1 MPEAFK
7 KNLEVLLIG
16 RRYVGTYA
24 YVISCYITYA
34 ILSLNLSPSYPLFC
48 MLSHELSDW
57 FTYSK
62 FFAMF
67 TSTRSISLVRCCPLK
82 ECLSLKKILASIACS
97 FSVTNTSNI
106 VLNCY

>member
-16 RRYVGTYA
+16 RRYIGMRMSYRAT
-24 YVISCYITYA
+24 ITYA
-34 ILSLNLSPSYPLFC
+34 ILSLNLSSSYPLYC

-62 FFAMF
+62 FFATF
-67 TSTRSISLVRCCPLK
+67 TSTRSISLARCCPLK
-82 ECLSLKKILASIACS
+82 ECLSLKKILVSTAHSLLLTIATLC
-97 FSVTNTSNI
+97 
-106 VLNCY
+106 